1 VPTQEEFDRFV
12 RHNEAARAADL
23 AADKLLTMSERLEQ
37 AAELSRLQTQMR
49 EGLRPHPDAPGR

>member
-37 AAELSRLQTQMR
+37 AVKLSRMQTEMR
-49 EGLRPHPDAPGR
+49 DTLRPHPDAPGR